1 MRVEIYIEIPLIINS
16 GKITSSATKEKT
28 EAATGG

>member
-1 MRVEIYIEIPLIINS
+1 MRVEIYIAIPLIINS
-16 GKITSSATKEKT
+16 GKIIWSATKEKT